1 MGYTHYWNVI
11 DPAVI
16 DEKFPQ
22 FVEGATQIIHT
33 AVEAGIKLENIE
45 VSENKVVFDGEVETF
60 WFERTGESFNFC
72 KTGQEPYDTVVTAA
86 LIHAKKVFGNALKV
100 SSDGNWAEWS
110 DGRLLYETV
119 YDVQPT
125 VGEVFG
131 NVVD

>member
-11 DPAVI
+11 EPAVI
-16 DEKFPQ
+16 EEKFAQ
-22 FVEGATQIIHT
+22 FAEGATQIIKT
-33 AVEAGIKLENIE
+33 AVEAGIKVTDVE
-45 VSENKVVFDGEVETF
+45 VREDAVVFEGQVETF
-60 WFERTGESFNFC
+60 YFDKVGDSFNFC
-72 KTGQEPYDTVVTAA
+72 KTGQEPYDTVVTAV
-86 LIHAKKVFGNALKV
+86 LIHAKKVFGKALKV